1 MKRETHKSLVCVQ
14 FISSIPFNSM
24 DDYFAV
30 DNDDWETTTG
40 DSVGN
45 LDNVETTINNIK
57 NNITTKGFQ

>member
-1 MKRETHKSLVCVQ
+1 
-14 FISSIPFNSM
+14 M